1 MLPISPARPGPAAL
15 DALVARHRGAAPTY
29 AEVGATAGPLPDGY
43 RHRRHTVDLGRGDAV
58 FAAAAGGL
66 RRWEAHRR
74 SGAVV
79 HRRDAAVSEGQ
90 VVAVAVRVALAWVTV
105 VNRVVRVTDTPGV
118 FGFAYGTLAHHVVEG
133 EEAFVVRLG
142 EDGTVRFEV
151 VNFTRPRGRLLRLA
165 GPVAA
170 TSPWCASSV
179 RPTRRTGPTLPPEP
193 A

>member
-1 MLPISPARPGPAAL
+1 VGVLPISPAWPTPAAL

-43 RHRRHTVDLGRGDAV
+43 LHRRRTVDLGRGDAV

-66 RRWEAHRR
+66 SRWEAHRR

-79 HRRDAAVSEGQ
+79 HPPGVAVAEGQ

-105 VNRVVRVTDTPGV
+105 VNRVVRVTEAPGLS
-118 FGFAYGTLAHHVVEG
+118 GFAYGTLAHHVVEG
-133 EEAFVVRLG
+133 EEGFSVRLD
-142 EDGTVRFEV
+142 EAGTVRFEV
-151 VNFTRPRGRLLRLA
+151 VSFTRPRGRVLRLA
-165 GPVAA
+165 GPVVH
-170 TSPWCASSV
+170 PLDDRLV
-179 RPTRRTGPTLPPEP
+179 RRYLRGMQRHVAGT